1 MKLALSGFKGTMP
14 QSEGEATRAIA
25 HLPGLDIEIV
35 HRQSPDG
42 LAEQI
47 SINLTAVPSFEAFS
61 RFMDVFNP
69 FAFWAEA
76 ARLAWLPWV
85 QATRAVMPTPGLAP
99 SLPRDRPERRGHPPG
114 GYLVRETD

>member
-1 MKLALSGFKGTMP
+1 LSRFEHAAH
-14 QSEGEATRAIA
+14 QYEGEAMKAIA

-47 SINLTAVPSFEAFS
+47 SINLRAVPSLDAFAHAFEAL
-61 RFMDVFNP
+61 NP

-76 ARLAWLPWV
+76 ARLAWFPWLEAMRAATLPPNGV
-85 QATRAVMPTPGLAP
+85 RP
-99 SLPRDRPERRGHPPG
+99 DRPAYRRLTGGADDPPAPH
-114 GYLVRETD
+114 T

>member
-1 MKLALSGFKGTMP
+1 MK
-14 QSEGEATRAIA
+14 AIA
-25 HLPGLDIEIV
+25 HLPGLDIEIL

-47 SINLTAVPSFEAFS
+47 SINLKAVPSFEAFS

-85 QATRAVMPTPGLAP
+85 EATRAVMLPPNVVP
-99 SLPRDRPERRGHPPG
+99 SLPKARPERASHPTHG
-114 GYLVRETD
+114 GSASGVE

>member
-1 MKLALSGFKGTMP
+1 MK
-14 QSEGEATRAIA
+14 AIA

-35 HRQSPDG
+35 HHQSSDG

-47 SINLTAVPSFEAFS
+47 SINLKAVPSFEAFA
-61 RFMDVFNP
+61 RFYEAMNP

-85 QATRAVMPTPGLAP
+85 EAMRATTLPQVGAQPPKPRPQLPG
-99 SLPRDRPERRGHPPG
+99 SYSE
-114 GYLVRETD
+114 VS